1 MTVDV
6 NVNVS
11 HWPFR
16 RTPCDDLA
24 PLLAR
29 LSKHGVTQA
38 WVGNIE
44 GLLHRDIEGVNRRL
58 ADICGQKRSPEL
70 VPFGTV
76 NPTLPDWQEDLRRCH
91 EVYRM
96 PGIRLHP
103 NYHNYHLDNPL
114 FAQLLDAAVQ
124 RNLIVQ
130 LVLRMDDER
139 VQHPLMKVAN
149 VDLKPLPALLK
160 ARPKL
165 PVVILNGQAGVR
177 GALLTQLAGAGQV
190 YFDIATQEG
199 VAGVAGLVQAV
210 SAERVLFGSHLPLFS
225 LESAVLKM
233 REAALDPKHQSL
245 VEHENADRL
254 LAEVRHS

>member
-1 MTVDV
+1 MIVDV
-6 NVNVS
+6 NVNLS

-16 RTPCDDLA
+16 RTPCDELA

-29 LSKHGVTQA
+29 LGKHGVTQA

-58 ADICGQKRSPEL
+58 ADVCRQQRSPEL

-76 NPTLPDWQEDLRRCH
+76 NPTLPDWREDLRRCH

-103 NYHNYHLDNPL
+103 NYHNYQLDNPL
-114 FAQLLDAAVQ
+114 FAELLDTAGQ

-130 LVLRMDDER
+130 LVVRMDDER
-139 VQHPLMKVAN
+139 VQHPLMKVPN
-149 VDLKPLPALLK
+149 VNLKPLPALLK

-165 PVVILNGQAGVR
+165 PVVILNGQAAAK
-177 GALLTQLAGAGQV
+177 GALLTQLAGAGRV
-190 YFDIATQEG
+190 YFDIATQEL
-199 VAGVAGLVQAV
+199 VAGVAGMVQAI
-210 SAERVLFGSHLPLFS
+210 SAERVLFGSHLPLFA
-225 LESAVLKM
+225 LESAVLKI
-233 REAALDPKHQSL
+233 REAALDPKQQSL
-245 VEHENADRL
+245 VEYENATRL